1 MNSMTGFG
9 SCEIVREGVKLRVD
23 VKSVNHKNLD
33 IRIKGLSEEA
43 ALELMLKNAIA
54 RGAKRGHFEVYVLLE
69 GEGQADLTFVPEAYA
84 FYENIL
90 REKGASHPA
99 EVAWLLERPGVVKQ
113 GGDEANAL
121 DEDLLMEAFDRAFS
135 DLCLMRKKEGDNLKK
150 VLEDHVVTLENYVEK
165 IKEAALLE
173 KADEK
178 ESFKRRVEEIMGEYE
193 MDLSRFSTELALLYE
208 KISIEEEIAR
218 LISHID
224 QFRVIMNDKGSVGRR
239 LDFLLQEM
247 FREANTIASKS
258 RHMGILHDIVE
269 VKTLI
274 DHLREQVANIE

>member
-43 ALELMLKNAIA
+43 ALELMVKNAIA
-54 RGAKRGHFEVYVLLE
+54 KGAKRGHFEVYVSLE
-69 GEGQADLTFVPEAYA
+69 GEAQTDLTFVPEAYT
-84 FYENIL
+84 FYEKIL

-99 EVAWLLERPGVVKQ
+99 EVAWLLERPGVVIRSS
-113 GGDEANAL
+113 DEAQAVDAAL
-121 DEDLLMEAFDRAFS
+121 LTEAFERAFS
-135 DLCLMRKKEGDNLKK
+135 DLSLMRQKEGTNLKK
-150 VLEDHVVTLENYVEK
+150 VLEDHVATLENYVEK
-165 IKEAALLE
+165 IKESAVEE
-173 KADEK
+173 KADER

-193 MDLSRFSTELALLYE
+193 MDLPRFSTELALLYE

>member
-54 RGAKRGHFEVYVLLE
+54 RGAKRGHFEVYVSLE

-150 VLEDHVVTLENYVEK
+150 VLEDHVVTL
-165 IKEAALLE
+165 
-173 KADEK
+173 
-178 ESFKRRVEEIMGEYE
+178 
-193 MDLSRFSTELALLYE
+193 
-208 KISIEEEIAR
+208 
-218 LISHID
+218 
-224 QFRVIMNDKGSVGRR
+224 
-239 LDFLLQEM
+239 
-247 FREANTIASKS
+247 
-258 RHMGILHDIVE
+258 
-269 VKTLI
+269 
-274 DHLREQVANIE
+274 